1 MIETRC
7 LKNVVIFLQSIL
19 SFVLSRKIIKIYYYN
34 VFLEKSRI
42 NQLKNNEK
50 NFFDSILRLRFGKT
64 KLVKVKPIKIW
75 DVDVNNIVISKSIE
89 MKNNSKCLI
98 GYSDVVTSL
107 VLTLPKVIGYVKD
120 KDRDKDKNKNNK
132 LMSFHINDDMLF
144 EKYKTIWTKIEDLQ
158 NIELN
163 ALPA

>member
-1 MIETRC
+1 
-7 LKNVVIFLQSIL
+7 
-19 SFVLSRKIIKIYYYN
+19 
-34 VFLEKSRI
+34 
-42 NQLKNNEK
+42 
-50 NFFDSILRLRFGKT
+50 
-64 KLVKVKPIKIW
+64 
-75 DVDVNNIVISKSIE
+75 

-98 GYSDVVTSL
+98 GYSDVITSL

-132 LMSFHINDDMLF
+132 LMSFHINDDTLF

-163 ALPA
+163 ASPV